1 MLAIISPLIQRGVI
15 DNTLEGLID
24 LRLWCVDGKEPFHC
38 RMRGNCLQDIAGCRV
53 EFENHN
59 ATTSTPQERELSVLQ
74 ALRDSSGDAIAGD
87 ITLSLRSPGHNNRR
101 ELNNSLAIEFF
112 LGCNVRI
119 LIVSS
124 AFTFTLSLP
133 QWHMSWEQDN
143 AQRLLN
149 MDALRNHVA
158 YNIERYRGPGLTSA
172 SPQFPLCDWDYRLNR
187 AEACMAIY
195 PSVRDKYA
203 GEPGGA
209 ACVAYVMDRPNR
221 LGELAAEEESRTA
234 PAPETPVAD
243 FEVLDFMP
251 AEHVPLLRRA
261 MHHELFLKASRMT
274 ATVQRHLMRDPAS
287 PSSVVKHA
295 GAYVT
300 SYAGIISHI
309 LATILLTQQDT
320 FNHDIAATRIRVLE
334 MRVADLADL
343 GKDLPEDARTELDTA
358 AQTLIAGLGEMLGG
372 LRRS

>member
-53 EFENHN
+53 EFDNDN
-59 ATTSTPQERELSVLQ
+59 ATGATLQERELGVLQ
-74 ALRDSSGDAIAGD
+74 ALRDSCGEAIAGD
-87 ITLSLRSPGHNNRR
+87 ITLSHRSQERNNRG
-101 ELNNSLAIEFF
+101 ELNNSLLIEIF
-112 LGCNVRI
+112 LGCKVRI

-124 AFTFTLSLP
+124 AFRYTLTLP
-133 QWHMSWEQDN
+133 QWQMSWEQDN
-143 AQRLLN
+143 AQRFLN
-149 MDALRNHVA
+149 MEAMRNHVA
-158 YNIERYRGPGLTSA
+158 YNIEHYRGPGLNSA
-172 SPQFPLCDWDYRLNR
+172 PPHFPLCDWDYRLNR

-203 GEPGGA
+203 GIPGGA
-209 ACVAYVMDRPNR
+209 SCVAYVMDRSER
-221 LGELAAEEESRTA
+221 LGELAAEEESRSG
-234 PAPETPVAD
+234 PGPETPVAD
-243 FEVLDFMP
+243 FEVPDFMA

-274 ATVQRHLMRDPAS
+274 ATVQRRLMRDASS
-287 PSSVVKHA
+287 PSSVIRQA
-295 GAYVT
+295 EAYVT

-309 LATILLTQQDT
+309 LATILLTQQEQ
-320 FNHDIAATRIRVLE
+320 FNHEIAATRIRILE

-343 GKDLPEDARTELDTA
+343 GKELPEDIRAELDTA
-358 AQTLIAGLGEMLGG
+358 AQSLIAGLGEMLGG
-372 LRRS
+372 LQRS